1 MSKIRV
7 LHKAPVLN
15 DLGVI
20 LSVVELAGPSSES
33 KPTTGIA
40 NGSLFRETDTGK
52 IFIFDEDD
60 GWSETGSGGGG
71 GSGLPDTPGTDG
83 TYSLQNTVESGTGT
97 LSWAPGGG
105 GGALVVNLT
114 IDNSKNATA
123 DKTAAEIWAAAQ
135 SGAVLFTGSTA
146 NWLGYEGTF
155 VRPLLEAEYGYGGG
169 GWYGFRISSA
179 FDTLYAETGSDYPE
193 GHLM

>member
-97 LSWAPGGG
+97 LSWAPGGSS
-105 GGALVVNLT
+105 GGALYVHSGVGDALDT
-114 IDNSKNATA
+114 TWQDIKDAFDGGRPVILAGATLEYLSSISYDDYGYYVTFFTQLGYSA
-123 DKTAAEIWAAAQ
+123 YTAE
-135 SGAVLFTGSTA
+135 TA
-146 NWLGYEGTF
+146 N
-155 VRPLLEAEYGYGGG
+155 
-169 GWYGFRISSA
+169 S
-179 FDTLYAETGSDYPE
+179 YPV
-193 GHLM
+193 LQA

>member
-40 NGSLFRETDTGK
+40 NGSLFLETDTGK

-71 GSGLPDTPGTDG
+71 GGSSD
-83 TYSLQNTVESGTGT
+83 NI
-97 LSWAPGGG
+97 
-105 GGALVVNLT
+105 LVVELSY
-114 IDNSKNATA
+114 ID
-123 DKTAAEIWAAAQ
+123 DDDPY
-135 SGAVLFTGSTA
+135 
-146 NWLGYEGTF
+146 YE
-155 VRPLLEAEYGYGGG
+155 LEANYNDINTALAAGKPVFAIGDE
-169 GWYGFRISSA
+169 IQITCLSV
-179 FDTLYAETGSDYPE
+179 YADVGLDRYKAHFVAPVYNGVAKWTFEAIGSNSNLQYYPT
-193 GHLM
+193 